1 LTRFI
6 EQKRLLKDEAIT
18 IFDVGANVGNITNL
32 YNGLFPKSIIY
43 AFEPFPR
50 SFATLQENVRLYP
63 NVHVF
68 NFGLADRS
76 GTLSFHDNT
85 SAATNSLLEPDAAA
99 DMTWGV
105 GVVKS
110 KGIVHCPFTTVD
122 EFVAENGIS
131 FIDILKMDVQGA
143 EIQILDGA
151 KKMLASHRIGL
162 IYAEIITM
170 PTYKGQSSF
179 WEILRRFEDCGKC
192 LYNMYNFSLVEGRL
206 RQIDAIFVASG
217 KR

>member
-1 LTRFI
+1 
-6 EQKRLLKDEAIT
+6 
-18 IFDVGANVGNITNL
+18 
-32 YNGLFPKSIIY
+32 
-43 AFEPFPR
+43 
-50 SFATLQENVRLYP
+50 
-63 NVHVF
+63 
-68 NFGLADRS
+68 
-76 GTLSFHDNT
+76 
-85 SAATNSLLEPDAAA
+85 
-99 DMTWGV
+99 
-105 GVVKS
+105 
-110 KGIVHCPFTTVD
+110 
-122 EFVAENGIS
+122 
-131 FIDILKMDVQGA
+131 MDVQGA